1 MITDALDALPAD
13 LGDDLRAKAETLI
26 VDEAATLGPRELRV
40 YGTRL
45 LEYLAPDIAEEADY
59 RRLLAE
65 ERRASAATRLSIR
78 RRGDGSADLHARIPD
93 HAAGR
98 LRAYLDAYTAPR
110 RHHLHGDA
118 VETVQTPYGPLTP
131 AATDEVAQLPL
142 ARQRGEAFV
151 ALLENIPATSLP
163 RHGGTATSVMVR
175 PRLPDV
181 AP

>member
-1 MITDALDALPAD
+1 M
-13 LGDDLRAKAETLI
+13 AKAETLI
-26 VDEAATLGPRELRV
+26 VEEAATLGPRELRV

-65 ERRASAATRLSIR
+65 EHRASAATRLSIR

-98 LRAYLDAYTAPR
+98 LSAYLDAYTAPR
-110 RHHLHGDA
+110 RHHLHRDPVDT
-118 VETVQTPYGPLTP
+118 VETPYGPMAP
-131 AATDEVAQLPL
+131 AAPDEFAQLPL

-151 ALLENIPATSLP
+151 ALLENIPTTSLP
-163 RHGGTATSVMVR
+163 RHGGTATGGDGG

-181 AP
+181 ARDRRTGHGDHLHR

>member
-26 VDEAATLGPRELRV
+26 VEEAATLGPRELRV

-98 LRAYLDAYTAPR
+98 LAAYLDAYTAPR
-110 RHHLHGDA
+110 RHHLQHGEHT
-118 VETVQTPYGPLTP
+118 VETPYGPLAP
-131 AATDEVAQLPL
+131 SAPDEVAQLPV
-142 ARQRGEAFV
+142 G
-151 ALLENIPATSLP
+151 PATRGGVRRAAGEHPHHQPAPP
-163 RHGGTATSVMVR
+163 RRHRHQRDGG
-175 PRLPDV
+175 PRLRHV
-181 AP
+181 AQ